1 MTRKEGGDI
10 KSITMNDAILNKKVV
25 SKELQNRVFNKVL
38 ECLDIAQR
46 HFGEQ
51 KVPHIPAIKF
61 ETCGT
66 TAGWAYWR
74 RNGKSWIDINPIL
87 LNENP
92 ERVVNVTV
100 PHEIAHIVVGDV
112 YEEKQ
117 NVTYTMSGRRKRVV
131 KPHGIEWQRVMRLF
145 GLEPERCHDM
155 DVSTIS
161 SMRKKVTFAYKCN
174 CTEYNVGPTV
184 HKRIT
189 VMGRSYSCKK
199 CKGKLVKVGD

>member
-1 MTRKEGGDI
+1 
-10 KSITMNDAILNKKVV
+10 MNDSILNKKVV

-46 HFGEQ
+46 HFGEH
-51 KVPHIPAIKF
+51 KVPYIPSIKY

-112 YEEKQ
+112 YKDDE
-117 NVTYTMSGRRKRVV
+117 MSNFICKNGRRYRKV

-155 DVSTIS
+155 NVSTIHA
-161 SMRKKVTFAYKCN
+161 MRHKVTFTYKCN
-174 CTEYNVGPTV
+174 CDEYKVGPTV

-189 VMGRSYSCKK
+189 VLGRSYSCKK